1 MGVGRVCRARVQ
13 PLLESLCKGLS
24 RAELPAALAGLLAE
38 APHVRGAAIA
48 ALSDVPFLPD
58 GVQSTACSPWAEDF
72 ECRLTKLHS
81 RTIML
86 VDSQDL
92 KVDLV
97 TQILVSR

>member
-1 MGVGRVCRARVQ
+1 MGVGCVCRARVQ

-48 ALSDVPFLPD
+48 ALSDAPFLPD
-58 GVQSTACSPWAEDF
+58 GVQATACSPWAEDF
-72 ECRLTKLHS
+72 ECRLTKWHS

-86 VDSQDL
+86 DDGQDL
-92 KVDLV
+92 RVELDTL
-97 TQILVSR
+97 ISVSR